1 MENNLINN
9 TWDYIPPCEDSYE
22 IRFFDD
28 GNQQFLKY
36 NNTWVKFGK
45 WKGKVAIY
53 NRREP
58 EIIIKSISSWKIK
71 KVN

>member
-1 MENNLINN
+1 MEANLLSSDW
-9 TWDYIPPCEDSYE
+9 TYISPCEDSYE

-28 GNQQFLKY
+28 GNQQFLKC

-53 NRREP
+53 NRRDS